1 MVERKK
7 RGMKSYAI
15 GIDLGGTT
23 IKAGSVDA
31 GGNIIKT
38 VTLDSLAMSGPGA
51 VIGQLLKAISELRAQ
66 HAGETCSGAGIG
78 APGVVTGGSV
88 VKNPPNFADWE
99 HVDLGAAVQR
109 EISLKVEVENDA
121 NMAAVGESRF
131 GAGREHPNFLF
142 VIWGTGVGGGII
154 IDRKIFYGSHGGAGE
169 IGHLSI
175 DMNGPR
181 CNCGSLGCVESYIG
195 QRYLSERTRNALA
208 AASADSGTSGII
220 ALVEGD
226 LQKIDPKIIARAAE
240 SGDRLAKEIFTE
252 AGTFLGYALA
262 SILNILD
269 LRIVVIGGGVSAA
282 PQFVY
287 DAVAAATRERVLKPH
302 KEGIRILRAELANQ
316 AGIIGAASLVM

>member
-1 MVERKK
+1 MEQHD
-7 RGMKSYAI
+7 GESC
-15 GIDLGGTT
+15 T
-23 IKAGSVDA
+23 
-31 GGNIIKT
+31 
-38 VTLDSLAMSGPGA
+38 GA
-51 VIGQLLKAISELRAQ
+51 VV
-66 HAGETCSGAGIG
+66 G

-88 VKNPPNFADWE
+88 VKNPPNFAHWE
-99 HVDLGAAVQR
+99 RVDLGDAIRR

-121 NMAAVGESRF
+121 NMAAVGESKF

-181 CNCGSLGCVESYIG
+181 CNCGSRGCVESYIG
-195 QRYLSERTRNALA
+195 QRYLSERTRVALA
-208 AASADSGTSGII
+208 SAPADSRTSGII
-220 ALVEGD
+220 SLVNGD

-240 SGDRLAKEIFTE
+240 AGDPLAKAIFVE

-269 LRIVVIGGGVSAA
+269 LRVVVIGGGVSEA

-287 DAVAAATRERVLKPH
+287 DAVLAAARERVLKPH
-302 KEGIRILRAELANQ
+302 KEGIRILKAELANQ

>member
-1 MVERKK
+1 
-7 RGMKSYAI
+7 MKSYAI

-31 GGNIIKT
+31 GGGIIKT
-38 VTLDSLAMSGPGA
+38 VTMDSLAMSGPQA
-51 VIGQLLKAISELRAQ
+51 VIGQLLKAINDLMAQ
-66 HAGETCSGAGIG
+66 HAGETCTGVGIG

-88 VKNPPNFADWE
+88 VKNPPNFAAWE
-99 HVDLGAAVQR
+99 RVDLGDAIRR

-121 NMAAVGESRF
+121 NMAAVGESKF
-131 GAGREHPNFLF
+131 GAGKDHPNFLF

-181 CNCGSLGCVESYIG
+181 CNCGSRGCIESYIG

-208 AASADSGTSGII
+208 AASADSHTSGII
-220 ALVEGD
+220 ALVNGD
-226 LQKIDPKIIARAAE
+226 VQKIDPKIIAQAAE
-240 SGDRLAKEIFTE
+240 SGDPLAKAIFVE
-252 AGTFLGYALA
+252 AGRFLGYALA

-269 LRIVVIGGGVSAA
+269 IRVVVIGGGVSAS

-287 DAVAAATRERVLKPH
+287 DAVTVATRERVLKPH
-302 KEGIRILRAELANQ
+302 KEGIRILRAELANK